1 MKVNKLNSFYFTK
14 SIENHN
20 FHKNIILKLIEK
32 IPKNKFENISHTDWT
47 LPNDYKREY
56 LEYFKTIINSYI
68 LEIRDYL
75 NTEKYIFENCW
86 FQQYYQND
94 DHSWHT
100 HELTQFANVYF
111 VELPNK
117 HYKTE
122 IFDNTTNTL
131 IDLDVK
137 EGDVI
142 TFPSFYSHRSK
153 PNISNE
159 RKTIIAFNS
168 SFYISDQNKINTIFS
183 YYKKFQMYL
192 N

>member
-100 HELTQFANVYF
+100 HELTQFTNVYF

-168 SFYISDQNKINTIFS
+168 SFYISDQNKINTALTNN
-183 YYKKFQMYL
+183 KK
-192 N
+192 